1 MDSRQPVL
9 EIEKKEGQVQRVLLA
24 DASLCSKSMQLC
36 CRCSTGGGKVVVL
49 KLSNRKRLFF
59 KATNLKEADEWMMHL
74 EAAMSM
80 LVPRK
85 EEENLTSA
93 SPSTELVGNV
103 ELYETWGS
111 ELLHSKAWTPH
122 PKEDEGAKLK
132 RTKVGDGELHKLL
145 KSKQNHD
152 ARHANQSGADVN
164 ANLTRPL
171 DVYALSKG
179 CTTWKRVN
187 GYQGSEVPAT
197 CVEEA
202 DEILLGASGANVDAP
217 TSETTS
223 YEVPSWLSLIKRE
236 ESTEADMA
244 AFNYDEMFKEAA
256 EMEENIVPKRAALI
270 NSILRQLIQTM
281 NPSKVTSCFF
291 WGIDNVMN

>member
-9 EIEKKEGQVQRVLLA
+9 EIEKKEGQVQRVLLG

-59 KATNLKEADEWMMHL
+59 KATNSKETDEWMMHL

-103 ELYETWGS
+103 MLYETWGS
-111 ELLHSKAWTPH
+111 ELLHSKAWSPH
-122 PKEDEGAKLK
+122 PKEGEGAKLK
-132 RTKVGDGELHKLL
+132 RTNVGDGELHKLL

-152 ARHANQSGADVN
+152 ARHAIQSGADVN
-164 ANLTRPL
+164 ANLTQPL
-171 DVYALSKG
+171 DVYALSEG

-187 GYQGSEVPAT
+187 GYQGSAVGSS

-217 TSETTS
+217 TNYFGLAYPQPPPIRTKESSSSCASSMSISGGQSTPDTEEDYAYQMIQFQMTWQHVMGEV
-223 YEVPSWLSLIKRE
+223 YEE
-236 ESTEADMA
+236 
-244 AFNYDEMFKEAA
+244 
-256 EMEENIVPKRAALI
+256 
-270 NSILRQLIQTM
+270 
-281 NPSKVTSCFF
+281 
-291 WGIDNVMN
+291 

>member
-1 MDSRQPVL
+1 MDSRHPVL

-74 EAAMSM
+74 EAAISM
-80 LVPRK
+80 LVPPK
-85 EEENLTSA
+85 EEENLASA

-103 ELYETWGS
+103 MLYETWGS
-111 ELLHSKAWTPH
+111 ELLHSKAWSPH

-164 ANLTRPL
+164 ANLTRPF
-171 DVYALSKG
+171 DVYALSEG
-179 CTTWKRVN
+179 CTTWK
-187 GYQGSEVPAT
+187 
-197 CVEEA
+197 
-202 DEILLGASGANVDAP
+202 
-217 TSETTS
+217 
-223 YEVPSWLSLIKRE
+223 
-236 ESTEADMA
+236 
-244 AFNYDEMFKEAA
+244 
-256 EMEENIVPKRAALI
+256 
-270 NSILRQLIQTM
+270 
-281 NPSKVTSCFF
+281 
-291 WGIDNVMN
+291 

>member
-1 MDSRQPVL
+1 
-9 EIEKKEGQVQRVLLA
+9 
-24 DASLCSKSMQLC
+24 
-36 CRCSTGGGKVVVL
+36 
-49 KLSNRKRLFF
+49 
-59 KATNLKEADEWMMHL
+59 MHL

-80 LVPRK
+80 LVSLK

-93 SPSTELVGNV
+93 SPSADLVGNV

-111 ELLHSKAWTPH
+111 ELLHGKAWSPH
-122 PKEDEGAKLK
+122 PKEDKDAKFK

-152 ARHANQSGADVN
+152 GRHAIQSGADVN
-164 ANLTRPL
+164 ANLSRPS
-171 DVYALSKG
+171 DVYALSEG

-187 GYQGSEVPAT
+187 GYQGSAVGAS

-223 YEVPSWLSLIKRE
+223 YEFPSWLSLIKRE

-244 AFNYDEMFKEAA
+244 VFEYDEMFKE
-256 EMEENIVPKRAALI
+256 P
-270 NSILRQLIQTM
+270 
-281 NPSKVTSCFF
+281 
-291 WGIDNVMN
+291 

>member
-1 MDSRQPVL
+1 M
-9 EIEKKEGQVQRVLLA
+9 
-24 DASLCSKSMQLC
+24 
-36 CRCSTGGGKVVVL
+36 VVL

-59 KATNLKEADEWMMHL
+59 KATNSKETDEWMMHL

-80 LVPRK
+80 LVPPK
-85 EEENLTSA
+85 EEENLASA
-93 SPSTELVGNV
+93 SASAELVGNV
-103 ELYETWGS
+103 ELYESWGS
-111 ELLHSKAWTPH
+111 EFLHGKASSLHSEADK
-122 PKEDEGAKLK
+122 GAKFK

-171 DVYALSKG
+171 DVYALSEG

-217 TSETTS
+217 TSEATS
-223 YEVPSWLSLIKRE
+223 YKVPSWLSLVKRE

-244 AFNYDEMFKEAA
+244 AFDYDEMFKEAA

-281 NPSKVTSCFF
+281 NPSKVTS
-291 WGIDNVMN
+291 

>member
-1 MDSRQPVL
+1 M
-9 EIEKKEGQVQRVLLA
+9 
-24 DASLCSKSMQLC
+24 
-36 CRCSTGGGKVVVL
+36 VVL

-59 KATNLKEADEWMMHL
+59 KATNLKETDEWMMHL
-74 EAAMSM
+74 EAAISM
-80 LVPRK
+80 LAPPK
-85 EEENLTSA
+85 EEENLAPA
-93 SPSTELVGNV
+93 SPSAELVGNV

-111 ELLHSKAWTPH
+111 ELLHGKARSPH
-122 PKEDEGAKLK
+122 PKEGEGAKLK
-132 RTKVGDGELHKLL
+132 RTNVGDGELHKLL

-152 ARHANQSGADVN
+152 ARHAIQSGADVN
-164 ANLTRPL
+164 ANLTRPS
-171 DVYALSKG
+171 DVYALSEG

-187 GYQGSEVPAT
+187 GHQGSAVGAS

-223 YEVPSWLSLIKRE
+223 YEFPSWLSLIKRE

-244 AFNYDEMFKEAA
+244 AFEYDEMFKEAA

-281 NPSKVTSCFF
+281 NPSKVTSRCFF
-291 WGIDNVMN
+291 GN

>member
-1 MDSRQPVL
+1 MDSRHPVL

-24 DASLCSKSMQLC
+24 DTSLCSKSMQLC
-36 CRCSTGGGKVVVL
+36 CQCSTGGGGVVVMR
-49 KLSNRKRLFF
+49 LSNGKRLFF
-59 KATNLKEADEWMMHL
+59 KATNSKETDEWMMHL

-80 LVPRK
+80 LVPPK
-85 EEENLTSA
+85 EEENFTSLP
-93 SPSTELVGNV
+93 PSAELVGNV
-103 ELYETWGS
+103 ELYESWGS
-111 ELLHSKAWTPH
+111 ELLHGKAWSPH
-122 PKEDEGAKLK
+122 SEEDKGAKFK
-132 RTKVGDGELHKLL
+132 RTNVGDGELHKLL

-164 ANLTRPL
+164 ANLTRPS
-171 DVYALSKG
+171 DVYALSEG

-187 GYQGSEVPAT
+187 GYQGSAVPAS

-202 DEILLGASGANVDAP
+202 DEILLGASGANMDAAS
-217 TSETTS
+217 SETTS

-236 ESTEADMA
+236 ESSEADMA
-244 AFNYDEMFKEAA
+244 AFDYDEMFKEAA

-281 NPSKVTSCFF
+281 NPSKVSFLF
-291 WGIDNVMN
+291 MN

>member
-1 MDSRQPVL
+1 M
-9 EIEKKEGQVQRVLLA
+9 
-24 DASLCSKSMQLC
+24 
-36 CRCSTGGGKVVVL
+36 VVL

-80 LVPRK
+80 LVPPK
-85 EEENLTSA
+85 EEENLASA
-93 SPSTELVGNV
+93 SPSADLVGNV
-103 ELYETWGS
+103 ELCESWGS
-111 ELLHSKAWTPH
+111 ELLHSKAMTPH

-132 RTKVGDGELHKLL
+132 RTKVGDGELYKLL

-164 ANLTRPL
+164 ANPTRPS
-171 DVYALSKG
+171 DVYALSEG

-187 GYQGSEVPAT
+187 GYQGSAVGAS

-217 TSETTS
+217 TSEATS
-223 YEVPSWLSLIKRE
+223 YEVPSWLSLVKRE

-244 AFNYDEMFKEAA
+244 AFDYDEMFKEAA

-281 NPSKVTSCFF
+281 NPSKVTSRCLF
-291 WGIDNVMN
+291 GN